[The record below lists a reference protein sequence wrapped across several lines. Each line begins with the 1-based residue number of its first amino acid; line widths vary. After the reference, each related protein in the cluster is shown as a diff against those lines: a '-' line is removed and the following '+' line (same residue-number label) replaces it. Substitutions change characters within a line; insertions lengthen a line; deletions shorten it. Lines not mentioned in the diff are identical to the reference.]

1 MLNVCLCWFE
11 VGSHVETDSLL
22 NLSPL
27 KIVVSKKIASET
39 DISAVNLIFELC
51 LFACSMN
58 WLTTYLLVYMREIAV
73 DVAFPNERPYLAF
86 AFQF

>member
-27 KIVVSKKIASET
+27 KVVVSKKIASET
-39 DISAVNLIFELC
+39 DISAVNLIFGLC

-58 WLTTYLLVYMREIAV
+58 WLTTYLLVYMREIM
-73 DVAFPNERPYLAF
+73 PWI
-86 AFQF
+86 

>member
-1 MLNVCLCWFE
+1 MCVSAGLKWVLM
-11 VGSHVETDSLL
+11 SKLTPMML

-39 DISAVNLIFELC
+39 DISAVNLIFGLC

-58 WLTTYLLVYMREIAV
+58 WLTTYLLVYMREIM
-73 DVAFPNERPYLAF
+73 PWM
-86 AFQF
+86 